1 MREAMRTQSSQPTR
15 RMRGSV
21 RRGITGGRRAAA
33 LTWLLAGSLLVS
45 GCGLLGKPVPLSAD
59 APLTMTVTSPDF
71 ISGVIPARFT
81 CHGKG
86 LSPPIFWSGVPQGTK
101 SLAIVVD
108 DAAAP
113 ITPRVYWIVFD
124 IGPLTTDLQ
133 SGGVLPPNARVALNS
148 AGRADYDPPC
158 PAGSAHSYRFTVYA
172 LSAFLGNQLPE
183 HPALLTAWTTI
194 AKYVIARGTLPGRAL
209 P

>member
-1 MREAMRTQSSQPTR
+1 
-15 RMRGSV
+15 
-21 RRGITGGRRAAA
+21 
-33 LTWLLAGSLLVS
+33 
-45 GCGLLGKPVPLSAD
+45 
-59 APLTMTVTSPDF
+59 MTVTSPAF
-71 ISGVIPARFT
+71 VGGVIPARFT

-86 LSPPIFWSGVPQGTK
+86 ESPPIFWSGVPQGTK
-101 SLAIVVD
+101 SLAVVVD

-133 SGGVLPPNARVALNS
+133 SGSILPPNARVAYNS

-158 PAGSAHSYRFTVYA
+158 PVGSPHSYRFTVYA
-172 LSAFLGNQLPE
+172 LSTFLGSQLPD
-183 HPALLTAWTTI
+183 HPTLLTAWTTI